1 MTTRTKKA
9 KKVGR
14 PKAEAPPAIA
24 EKVIELLCEGLS
36 LSAIYKRLGKGTA
49 PATVIDWT
57 RRFPEFSERYTRARE
72 ARAWVLVDEACA
84 IADGIDPATGKP
96 RRVLDD
102 AAAVNRDRLRVET
115 RKWFASRLLPQFNE
129 KQQHEL
135 GGGITVQVITG
146 VPK

>member
-1 MTTRTKKA
+1 MTTRKTTKKA
-9 KKVGR
+9 GR
-14 PKAEAPPAIA
+14 AKADAPPPIA
-24 EKVIELLCEGLS
+24 EKVIDLLCEGLS
-36 LSAIYKRLGKGTA
+36 LSAIHKRLGKGTA

-57 RRFPEFSERYTRARE
+57 RRFPDFSERYTRARE

-84 IADGIDPATGKP
+84 IADGLDPKTGKP
-96 RRVLDD
+96 RVAVDD

-115 RKWFASRLLPQFNE
+115 RKWFASRMLPQFNE